1 MAKKEKPFMELSHE
15 KFAEVFN
22 KTWEKAETSGRREGY
37 LNGLAFSVAV
47 IYNHV
52 SELAALDDS
61 DFASDFEYALQK
73 TREMIHERECN
84 QVSGYNKKIKALTKE
99 RDYLKQKIFEFQY
112 DLGHLDSVGDTVL
125 KLSEDAFEGTE
136 YERDDEFWL
145 NFDPDKK
152 EE

>member
-1 MAKKEKPFMELSHE
+1 MVKKKKPFMELSHE
-15 KFAEVFN
+15 EFAEVFN
-22 KTWEKAETSGRREGY
+22 KTWDEAESSGYRKGY

-52 SELAALDDS
+52 SELTTLDDS
-61 DFASDFEYALQK
+61 NFASDFEYALQK

-99 RDYLKQKIFEFQY
+99 RDFLKQKIFEFQY
-112 DLGHLDSVGDTVL
+112 DLNHLDSVDNAVR
-125 KLSEDAFEGTE
+125 KLSEDTFEGTE
-136 YERDDEFWL
+136 YEKDEEFWL
-145 NFDPDKK
+145 NFNPDKK